1 VTERAI
7 AAGYGLCYHPDD
19 NHIITNKG
27 PLMTTVKRQF
37 ITDAAGQPIAIILP
51 LEEFN
56 LVADTLE
63 QRLAAQHLDDKLRH
77 MEVAA
82 HDPLFLAD
90 LAETMA
96 DFEHADADWWEQQP

>member
-1 VTERAI
+1 MRCVIIQTAI
-7 AAGYGLCYHPDD
+7 
-19 NHIITNKG
+19 ITTNKG
-27 PLMTTVKRQF
+27 SLMTIVKRQF
-37 ITDAAGQPIAIILP
+37 ITDAAGQPIAVILP

-63 QRLAAQHLDDKLRH
+63 QRLVAQHLDDKLRQ
-77 MEVAA
+77 MEAAA

-90 LAETMA
+90 LAEIMA